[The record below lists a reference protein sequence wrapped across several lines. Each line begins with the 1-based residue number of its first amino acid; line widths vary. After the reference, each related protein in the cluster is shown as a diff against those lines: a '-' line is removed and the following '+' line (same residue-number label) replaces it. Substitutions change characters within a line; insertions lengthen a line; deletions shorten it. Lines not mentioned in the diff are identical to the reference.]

1 VIINPN
7 TTKFRIPAI
16 KEGNFL
22 RELIRKEE
30 KELTELEDKITAA
43 QKDVDDQKLAVQK
56 YESILGLAKHLGAS
70 AESTIAAINQSD
82 NIAPLVNAPFNDTTP
97 PTVQLPTSSQ
107 EATLGWNDLL
117 ANGAE
122 LLRIAESTKQA
133 SIQRTRDAEREVES
147 GQSVLYFLNE
157 TLVSLLHIKQKAEE
171 KILKMKD
178 VISSRRRIPDE
189 VWLQIFTERV
199 IEDEEPYTH
208 MDLEGPPPFTTLR
221 LTWVCRLWRTIIIEH
236 PALWRYIAIPLVEY
250 PTQQQWDRIRYLKN
264 RLGSISPYVYTVS
277 GTQIGTYKGD
287 TFVHLVKEFAC
298 FERLKIYA
306 NRPFMPHLFG
316 SLQPNTQEFIIIGK
330 RQEEGGPDIAW
341 NVSSFLEN
349 IRSLRTINALLHTGT
364 SSHLQTVHLSLRSI
378 HPVSIMTF
386 LDTVTSLTTLSI
398 SIISPVGYCQE
409 TGAPQITLA
418 NLVSLS
424 CDIVCLG
431 FIFRPNIHLPKLKN
445 LSLVGVLYYKDDAS
459 NEYVRQWWDDFIS
472 VDQRRDA
479 ISSLILLA
487 TCSPLWQANT
497 AGRCDYIINSL
508 PNIKSLT
515 LEDSTVVPAL
525 DGLSKHIPQSLL
537 QLTIANSD
545 QVEEHH
551 LEEFITSLYE
561 QKVEVFSLQI
571 DNCALISEE
580 RKERLSLL
588 IANLPKQNQ

>member
-7 TTKFRIPAI
+7 TTKFRVPAI
-16 KEGNFL
+16 TEGNFL

-30 KELTELEDKITAA
+30 KELTELEDRITTA
-43 QKDVDDQKLAVQK
+43 QKEVDDQKLAVQK
-56 YESILGLAKHLGAS
+56 YKFILALAKHLGAS
-70 AESTIAAINQSD
+70 AELTIAAINQSD
-82 NIAPLVNAPFNDTTP
+82 NIAPLVDAPFNDTAP

-117 ANGAE
+117 TNKAE
-122 LLRIAESTKQA
+122 FLRIAESTMQV
-133 SIQRTRDAEREVES
+133 SIQRTRDAEKEVES

-157 TLVSLLHIKQKAEE
+157 TLVSLLDIKQKAEE

-277 GTQIGTYKGD
+277 GTQMGTYKGD
-287 TFVHLVKEFAC
+287 TFVHLVKEFAY
-298 FERLKIYA
+298 FERLKLYV

-316 SLQPNTQEFIIIGK
+316 SLQPNAQEFIIIGK
-330 RQEEGGPDIAW
+330 RQEEGGPNIAW

-349 IRSLRTINALLHTGT
+349 IRSLRTINALLHTGK

-378 HPVSIMTF
+378 HPVSIMKF

-398 SIISPVGYCQE
+398 TIISPMGYCQE
-409 TGAPQITLA
+409 TGASQITLE

-424 CDIVCLG
+424 CDIACLG
-431 FIFRPNIHLPKLKN
+431 LIFRPNIHLPRLKN
-445 LSLVGVLYYKDDAS
+445 LSLVGVLHYKDD
-459 NEYVRQWWDDFIS
+459 EYVRQWWDIFIS

-497 AGRCDYIINSL
+497 AGRCGYIINSL
-508 PNIKSLT
+508 PNIKSLK

-537 QLTIANSD
+537 QLKIANSD
-545 QVEEHH
+545 QVEERH
-551 LEEFITSLYE
+551 LEQFITSLYE